1 MTMKKISYM
10 LFICAALLITSCAST
25 SRTGVISPFAYT
37 EVHPN
42 EIRADI
48 DISENN
54 KVTGKSKQWYVFGI
68 RVSGGNKYF
77 EDKSEKR
84 SMFGKRTNKAQSCAM
99 YDTLEKS
106 EYDMIVNPQY
116 KNVVHKWFFGL
127 VKRYDVTVTGYGG
140 KINKLYQ
147 HNEPTPYQTIKD

>member
-1 MTMKKISYM
+1 MKNIFLYLSV
-10 LFICAALLITSCAST
+10 CAALFMTSCAST

-37 EVHPN
+37 EVHPT

-48 DISENN
+48 DVNENS
-54 KVTGKSKQWYVFGI
+54 KVTGKSKQWYVLGI

-77 EDKSEKR
+77 EDKSERR

-99 YDTLEKS
+99 YDALENGG
-106 EYDMIVNPQY
+106 YDMIVNPQY
-116 KNVVHKWFFGL
+116 KNVVHKWLFGL

-140 KINKLYQ
+140 KVKKIYQ
-147 HNEPTPYQTIKD
+147 HNEPTPYQTVRDN